1 MATFKPRY
9 SSPSK
14 AQVRK
19 EIQRLLD
26 LSRKAEI
33 KDDYENM
40 VRLAED
46 AHQLSL
52 LLPDLDR

>member
-1 MATFKPRY
+1 MAIFQPR
-9 SSPSK
+9 SNSPKK

-26 LSRKAEI
+26 LSRKAEL
-33 KDDYENM
+33 KDDYANM

-46 AHQLSL
+46 AYQLSL